1 MDTRSILESLVGR
14 VTSFVHSLQ
23 KQAPGARMIGEFA
36 VKQSIKE
43 INKNLQNL
51 HGEKFSSGD
60 SENMHDDKA

>member
-1 MDTRSILESLVGR
+1 
-14 VTSFVHSLQ
+14 
-23 KQAPGARMIGEFA
+23 MIGEFA